1 MLRNLFV
8 IVVFVLDFL
17 IGVWLLWHTETVIDF
32 CMGTIRGIYE
42 RQIEEIESE
51 IERP

>member
-17 IGVWLLWHTETVIDF
+17 IGAWLLWHTEMVVDF
-32 CMGTIRGIYE
+32 CMGAIRGIYE
-42 RQIEEIESE
+42 RQAEEIESE
-51 IERP
+51 YERP